1 MTSKLSHI
9 AHDKLESL
17 LNSHDSAHIADVS
30 SMLNDMPPAD
40 VAHLL
45 ESSTPKL
52 RSILWQLVD
61 TEIEGEVIGE
71 LSEELQAQFLSEMDA
86 SEVASMTEGM
96 ADDDIADILL
106 TRWEQ

>member
-17 LNSHDSAHIADVS
+17 LSSHDSARIADVS

-61 TEIEGEVIGE
+61 TEIEGQDEQDAWE
-71 LSEELQAQFLSEMDA
+71 ALSTLINNRFNEPE
-86 SEVASMTEGM
+86 
-96 ADDDIADILL
+96 
-106 TRWEQ
+106 